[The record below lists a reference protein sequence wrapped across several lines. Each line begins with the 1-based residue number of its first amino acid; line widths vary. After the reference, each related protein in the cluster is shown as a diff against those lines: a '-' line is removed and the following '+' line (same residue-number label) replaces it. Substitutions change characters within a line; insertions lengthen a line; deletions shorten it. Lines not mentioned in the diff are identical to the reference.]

1 MILEEVKNQIKQIL
15 EVEDFVVAFNDIK
28 NVEKFGHVYTNV
40 AMRLKVDAGS
50 IAEKL
55 ESSFPRVEVAG
66 NGFINIWLEENF
78 LRSHI
83 EVKDKIKTK
92 FTDKKILVEH
102 SSPNL
107 FKPFNIGLFMNNTI
121 GEFISRSMKIS
132 DADTTTISYPSDISL
147 GIAKAIFIIKRDE
160 VNNIGKDYSKVEN
173 LGEAYVEGV
182 KYFEEHKDDT
192 EKTKEIKDIANNL
205 FNNIES
211 KDLEVYNSS
220 KKINIDYLF
229 DLLSRFGSTFDGLVY
244 ESEAGVVGKKIVL
257 ANLDRVFTESE
268 GAIVYVPSE
277 DRKDIHTSVFI
288 NSEGNPTYEAKD
300 IGLIDIK
307 FSKYNP
313 EHSFTV
319 SDNEQTQHF
328 KSVFAAISDIDGL
341 WKDRADKNIHVAH
354 GRMTFKG
361 EKMSSRLGG
370 VPLALDTINVVIDEV
385 KEKSGDRLS
394 HLTET
399 EREKV
404 YFDIALSALRIS
416 ILRAKPGSNIN
427 FDPETSLSFEGDSGP
442 YLEYTHARCSSLLSK
457 GRESN
462 TTPKLNE
469 SISITTLEIKLAQF
483 SDILKVSI
491 EEIAPQK
498 LVSYLFELA
507 QEFNSYYASNQIIV
521 EGDSS
526 TEHRLYIVEQSKNI
540 LKIGLNTLGINAV
553 ERM

>member
-92 FTDKKILVEH
+92 FTDRKILVEH

>member
-15 EVEDFVVAFNDIK
+15 EVEDFVVAFNDVK

-40 AMRLKVDAGS
+40 AMRLKVDAEGV
-50 IAEKL
+50 AEKL
-55 ESSFPRVEVAG
+55 RDSFSRVEVAG
-66 NGFINIWLEENF
+66 NGFINIWLDENF
-78 LRSHI
+78 LRTHI
-83 EVKDKIKTK
+83 VVKDKIKTK
-92 FTDKKILVEH
+92 FTGQKILVEH

-147 GIAKAIFIIKRDE
+147 GIAKAIFIIKRDTQT
-160 VNNIGKDYSKVEN
+160 NLGKDYSKVES

-182 KYFEEHKDDT
+182 KYFEDNKDDE
-192 EKTKEIKDIANNL
+192 EKIKEVKNIANNL
-205 FNNIES
+205 FGGIES
-211 KDLEVYNSS
+211 EDLDIYNSS

-257 ANLDRVFTESE
+257 ENLDKVFVRSE

-277 DRKDIHTSVFI
+277 ERKDIHTSVFI

-313 EHSFTV
+313 EHSFTI
-319 SDNEQTQHF
+319 SDNEQIQHF
-328 KSVFAAISDIDGL
+328 KSVFAAISDIDSI

-370 VPLALDTINVVIDEV
+370 VPLALDTINAVIDEV
-385 KEKSGDRLS
+385 KEKSGDRLA
-394 HLTET
+394 HLTDE
-399 EREKV
+399 EKEKV

-442 YLEYTHARCSSLLSK
+442 YLQYTHARCSSLLAK
-457 GRESN
+457 GEENNLS
-462 TTPKLNE
+462 PKLNQAIPV
-469 SISITTLEIKLAQF
+469 SALEIKLAQF
-483 SDILKVSI
+483 SDILKISI
-491 EEIAPQK
+491 EDIAPQK
-498 LVSYLFELA
+498 LVTYLFELA
-507 QEFNSYYASNQIIV
+507 QEFNSYYANNQIIV
-521 EGDSS
+521 EGDST
-526 TEHRLYIVEQSKNI
+526 TEHRLQIVKETKDI
-540 LKIGLNTLGINAV
+540 LKVGLYTLGINAV

>member
-1 MILEEVKNQIKQIL
+1 MILDEVKNQIKQIL
-15 EVEDFVVAFNDIK
+15 EVEDFVVAFNDVK

-40 AMRLKVDAGS
+40 AMRLKVDAEG

-55 ESSFPRVEVAG
+55 KSTFPRVEVAG
-66 NGFINIWLEENF
+66 NGFINIWLDENF
-78 LRSHI
+78 IRENIKI
-83 EVKDKIKTK
+83 EDKIKTK

-132 DADTTTISYPSDISL
+132 SAETTTISYPSDISL

-160 VNNIGKDYSKVEN
+160 ENNNGKDYSKVEN

-182 KYFEEHKDDT
+182 KYFDENKDDE
-192 EKTKEIKDIANNL
+192 EKIKEIKNIANNL
-205 FNNIES
+205 FGSIES
-211 KDLEVYNSS
+211 EDLEIYNSS

-257 ANLDRVFTESE
+257 ENIDKVFTRSE

-300 IGLIDIK
+300 VGLIDIK
-307 FSKYNP
+307 FSRYNP
-313 EHSFTV
+313 EHSFTI

-328 KSVFAAISDIDGL
+328 KSVFAAISDIDSI

-370 VPLALDTINVVIDEV
+370 VPLALDTINAVIDEV

-394 HLTET
+394 HLSDTEK
-399 EREKV
+399 EKV

-442 YLEYTHARCSSLLSK
+442 YLQYTHARTSSLLTK
-457 GRESN
+457 GSESN
-462 TTPKLNE
+462 FSPKLN
-469 SISITTLEIKLAQF
+469 STIPVSTLEIKLAQF
-483 SDILKVSI
+483 SDILKMSI

-498 LVSYLFELA
+498 LVTYLFELA
-507 QEFNSYYASNQIIV
+507 QEFNSYYAANQIIV
-521 EGDSS
+521 EGDSI
-526 TEHRLYIVEQSKNI
+526 TEHRLYIVKCVKNI
-540 LKIGLNTLGINAV
+540 LKIGLHTLGINAV